1 MKYILFTV
9 AVGVMLVS
17 PGYTRG
23 TPKTLILG
31 PDLIS
36 SSTVNGKPIRIQ
48 VNLTAER
55 TLIVNAEA
63 AGRIGLKTTSSR
75 AKGVIGHQRFS
86 ASSTSAEYEIGGMPI
101 KRRLVW
107 YDTIATP
114 GADAVVGPAG
124 VAQDVITIQLRLAQE
139 GERTYTLPLIAVQEE
154 YGRMGTILKIG
165 DQAVAVGWSL
175 NRDSTLVTAA
185 AAADLAN
192 SNGGH
197 FTGEKRQDRVVFDV
211 QRPVRTM
218 EITSPFAIGPI
229 HLSQVT
235 AWVGDYGDTSRVP
248 DDQDDP
254 NEIVVTAKGSKIKS
268 FHAIVIGRNDMAHC
282 SSITYD
288 KPGRQIRLVCR

>member
-9 AVGVMLVS
+9 MVGMMLVS

-23 TPKTLILG
+23 APTTLILG

-36 SSTVNGKPIRIQ
+36 PATVNGKPVRIQ

-63 AGRIGLKTTSSR
+63 AGRIGLQSNTSR

-86 ASSTSAEYEIGGMPI
+86 ASSTSAEYVIGGMPI
-101 KRRLVW
+101 KSRILW
-107 YDTIATP
+107 YDTISTP

-124 VAQDVITIQLRLAQE
+124 VTQDVITVQLRAAQD
-139 GERTYTLPLIAVQEE
+139 GERTFTLPLIMVQEK
-154 YGRMGTILKIG
+154 YGRMGTMVKIG
-165 DQAVAVGWSL
+165 EQAVAVGWSL

-197 FTGEKRQDRVVFDV
+197 FMGEKRKESVVYDV

-218 EITSPFAIGPI
+218 DIARPFGIGPI
-229 HLSQVT
+229 QLSRVT
-235 AWVGDYGDTSRVP
+235 AWVGEYGDISRVP

-288 KPGRQIRLVCR
+288 KPGRQIRMVCR

>member
-1 MKYILFTV
+1 MRHVLFTV
-9 AVGVMLVS
+9 TFGVMLAS
-17 PGYTRG
+17 LAFARHPIT
-23 TPKTLILG
+23 TLTLG
-31 PDLIS
+31 ADLIS
-36 SSTVNGKPIRIQ
+36 PATVNGKPVRIQ

-63 AGRIGLKTTSSR
+63 AGRIGLQPNTSR

-86 ASSTSAEYEIGGMPI
+86 ASSTSAEYVIGGMPI
-101 KRRLVW
+101 KGRILW

-124 VAQDVITIQLRLAQE
+124 VTQDVITVHLRAARD
-139 GERTYTLPLIAVQEE
+139 GERTFTLPLVVVQEN
-154 YGRMGTILKIG
+154 YGRMGTIVKIG

-211 QRPVRTM
+211 QRSVRTM
-218 EITSPFAIGPI
+218 DITSPFAIGPI
-229 HLSQVT
+229 HLSRVA